1 MTAIT
6 TVDRGP
12 RVVARSVTVNAPADE
27 LFALVNDPR
36 KHGLVDGSGTVKDN
50 VKGPSTL
57 SKGAKFT
64 TAMRM
69 YGVPYRITCTVTEHL
84 DTPEQKVI
92 EWAHPAGHRWRWEF
106 TPTADGRT
114 EVTESFDNRPSK
126 IGKVFEKVGVSDQNA
141 AGITETLS
149 RLAARYETAG

>member
-1 MTAIT
+1 MAAVT

-12 RVVARSVTVNAPADE
+12 RVVARSVTVNASAEE

-36 KHGLVDGSGTVKDN
+36 KHGMVDGSGTVRDN

-57 SKGAKFT
+57 SEGSKFT

-69 YGVPYRITCTVTEHL
+69 YGVPYRITSTVTDHV
-84 DTPEQKVI
+84 DTPERKVV

-106 TPTADGRT
+106 APAPDGRT
-114 EVTESFDNRPSK
+114 EVTESFDNRKSK
-126 IGKVFEKVGVSDQNA
+126 LGKFFEIVGVVDQNA
-141 AGITETLS
+141 AGITHTLEQ
-149 RLAARYETAG
+149 LARRYPG